1 MDIQKIINKQVT
13 QNYSDTSPWPEVDE
27 WHNQTYHN
35 IFKFVTQKLNKYS
48 RDISIILNAG
58 SGGTV
63 YPYVGKMIHLDIV
76 DTHIKNYPNYIVSS
90 VEEIPMQNESV
101 DIIICVGSVIN
112 YADYQKTIKELS
124 RILKPNGILILEFER
139 SNSGEFLFTK
149 KHNELIFHQTYYYNN
164 QQHVL
169 WLYNERNIQKT
180 MKIHNLKIIQKHRF
194 HIISSL
200 LNRFGM
206 SEKKASK
213 YSMFDF
219 IFAPIS
225 YYLAHNCILVSK
237 KISKI

>member
-1 MDIQKIINKQVT
+1 MDIQNIINEQAT
-13 QNYSDTSPWPEVDE
+13 QNYSNKSPWPEADE
-27 WHNQTYHN
+27 WHEKTYIN
-35 IFKFVTQKLNKYS
+35 IFKFVTKKLKKYS
-48 RDISIILNAG
+48 SDISIILNAG

-63 YPYVGKMIHLDIV
+63 YPHAGKMIHLDIV
-76 DTHIKNYPNYIVSS
+76 DTYIKNYLDYIVAS
-90 VEEIPMQNESV
+90 VDKIPMQNESV

-112 YADYQKTIKELS
+112 YADYQKTLKEFS
-124 RILKPNGILILEFER
+124 RILKPNGVLILEFER

-149 KHNELIFHQTYYYNN
+149 KHNKLIFHKTYHYNN

-169 WLYNERNIQKT
+169 WMYNERNILKT
-180 MKIHNLKIIQKHRF
+180 MKLYNLKTIQKHRF
-194 HIISSL
+194 HTVSTL

-219 IFAPIS
+219 ILAPVS
-225 YYLAHNCILVSK
+225 YHLAHNCILVSK